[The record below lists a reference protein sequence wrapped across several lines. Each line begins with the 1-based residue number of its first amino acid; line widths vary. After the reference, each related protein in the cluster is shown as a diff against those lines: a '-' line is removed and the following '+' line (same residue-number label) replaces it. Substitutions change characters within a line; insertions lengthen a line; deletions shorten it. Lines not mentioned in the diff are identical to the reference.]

1 LSARTRAA
9 LVSTAEAA
17 AMVGRHESLI
27 RRFCRQGRLPA
38 LRVGRFWVLE
48 VEDVRRFFATERPV
62 GRPRREGSL

>member
-1 LSARTRAA
+1 
-9 LVSTAEAA
+9 
-17 AMVGRHESLI
+17 MVGRHESLI

-48 VEDVRRFFATERPV
+48 VEEVRRFFATERPV